1 MRLADFVW
9 FLMPEED
16 KTTLT
21 RWAGLGEDKVR
32 RVQGWA
38 GPVWGEAEASC
49 DVTGHAPSVLRDSY
63 NPEL

>member
-1 MRLADFVW
+1 MWLADFVW
-9 FLMPEED
+9 FLLSEED

-21 RWAGLGEDKVR
+21 RWAGLGGAKVR

-38 GPVWGEAEASC
+38 GPVWSEAKAFC
-49 DVTGHAPSVLRDSY
+49 DVRGHAPSVLRHSY